1 VRPSFLLH
9 RHPSLLLTHRLALLP
24 ALKLPRGW
32 WLLGFDLALDDD
44 IDIEQFHFFADVAAS
59 MSGDDSV
66 IIASHVPHWVI
77 NEYEN
82 HAHVAG
88 KETHLSELV
97 RTHLRGRVKL
107 RLAGDLHHYTRHVPS
122 SNNGSV
128 SGCRKSNGK
137 PILIVSGGGGAVSF
151 LVLGFRIMLLQ
162 DTSPT
167 YEALFQFLHP
177 THTFQDQIQIK
188 VGKENHEYS
197 RVCSYPSTKVSRH
210 LSWLNLWQ
218 FRWRNW
224 RLDILW
230 AIIHFGICSSFLP
243 LCGVYGEISLTKMT
257 ALVTPNQSFLSL
269 TITPSLCL

>member
-1 VRPSFLLH
+1 M
-9 RHPSLLLTHRLALLP
+9 THRLALFP

-59 MSGDDSV
+59 MSGDDCV
-66 IIASHVPHWVI
+66 IIASHVPHWI
-77 NEYEN
+77 LNEYEN
-82 HAHVAG
+82 HAHDVG

-97 RTHLRGRVKL
+97 RTHMRGRVKL

-128 SGCRKSNGK
+128 PGCCKSSGK

-151 LVLGFRIMLLQ
+151 LVWGIRYFLLH
-162 DTSPT
+162 DTTPT
-167 YEALFQFLHP
+167 YQALFQFLHP

-188 VGKENHEYS
+188 VGKKNHEYS

-243 LCGVYGEISLTKMT
+243 LCGVYGE
-257 ALVTPNQSFLSL
+257 LSL
-269 TITPSLCL
+269 T